1 MSATV
6 IAIATIL
13 VLRRRPTSYGD
24 LLAGTAVLAT
34 VSFLVAKWAYFN
46 YYYIPAVLLLLAI
59 AGNGLAVDIPEMIRP
74 PAVLLRSVA
83 WLQGAAGHRLGRRR
97 VPAIEPGA

>member
-1 MSATV
+1 MA

-13 VLRRRPTSYGD
+13 VLRRRPASYGD

-59 AGNGLAVDIPEMIRP
+59 AGDGLAVDIPEMISP

-83 WLQGAAGHRLGRRR
+83 WLRRAAGHRSGRRR
-97 VPAIEPGA
+97 VPAIDPGA